1 MHRLFSRGRTAV
13 PVLLT
18 AVLAGSSAVLVA
30 VPAGAGEAAGVRQ
43 SEADAGPT
51 RQLDD
56 AIARLED
63 LDRRRITVAYDDQP
77 LLRIINELEVVHGVP
92 ITADWV
98 SLDRFGV
105 DERTTI
111 SLRAQ
116 DTPALAVL
124 DQLAVLVGDE
134 FERARIE
141 SFGGR
146 ILLTTDAIAGRVVV
160 PAVYDVRD
168 LLAAEA
174 LRRDPRGIA
183 GGQAPAGD
191 AADDVEGGEG
201 DAAGDSADDDAD
213 DDAGEAAGEADADTG
228 SMAPAEGDGNFRD
241 PGPGERLLRLALE
254 HAAPETWLRFGGNS
268 ARVTERDG
276 VLLVSAPATTHRTLR
291 TVLAA
296 LRQADPRGLVLDA
309 TIVRVPD
316 GTWDQLDR
324 RYDPSQSVFARR
336 LIGDAGAVTQW
347 RSRSSVALGDRMQV
361 TELLADG
368 HRVRLTL
375 TPRLSAEDGTLRLTV
390 ALEYGGGGAADRAG
404 STASLETVVP
414 IATVGGAASI
424 GIPGDD
430 GEGELVLVV
439 LPRRY

>member
-1 MHRLFSRGRTAV
+1 MPRSISRGRVAV
-13 PVLLT
+13 PVACSVLL
-18 AVLAGSSAVLVA
+18 LAGVAAVAAVA
-30 VPAGAGEAAGVRQ
+30 TIAAPAAATTTAIRQ
-43 SEADAGPT
+43 SESDAGPA

-56 AIARLED
+56 AIALLEE

-92 ITADWV
+92 LTADWT

-105 DERTTI
+105 DARTTI
-111 SLRAQ
+111 TLRAE
-116 DTPALAVL
+116 DTPVMAVL
-124 DQLAVLVGDE
+124 DQLAVLVGDD
-134 FERARIE
+134 FERATIE

-146 ILLTTDAIAGRVVV
+146 ILLTTDAIAARVLV

-168 LLAAEA
+168 LVAAEA
-174 LRRDPRGIA
+174 ARLDRRGLA
-183 GGQAPAGD
+183 GGAGPAD
-191 AADDVEGGEG
+191 
-201 DAAGDSADDDAD
+201 DAAGDSEDPGND
-213 DDAGEAAGEADADTG
+213 ADAD
-228 SMAPAEGDGNFRD
+228 AAADGADAAATLRD

-296 LRQADPRGLVLDA
+296 LRQADPRGMVLDA
-309 TIVRVPD
+309 TIVRVPA

-324 RYDPSQSVFARR
+324 RYDPSQSAFARR
-336 LIGDAGAVTQW
+336 LLGDAAAVAHW
-347 RSRSSVALGDRMQV
+347 RSRSSVAMGERMQI
-361 TELLADG
+361 TEVLADG
-368 HRVRLTL
+368 HRVRLSL
-375 TPRLSAEDGTLRLTV
+375 APRLSAEDGVVRLTV
-390 ALEYGGGGAADRAG
+390 RLEYGTADVAGGGAAGPAG
-404 STASLETVVP
+404 TLETVVP